1 MLRFQTHKGSQA
13 SSCSINGPLAIGIFI
28 AELAT
33 LSDLETCGVMNMK
46 VAYEDTTVGRDV
58 SKGVKDM
65 TDAVVV
71 QGCRRFI
78 SIDSIVWI
86 VHGIFACKIRYACLQ
101 RRLGRSS

>member
-1 MLRFQTHKGSQA
+1 MT
-13 SSCSINGPLAIGIFI
+13 
-28 AELAT
+28 
-33 LSDLETCGVMNMK
+33 

-86 VHGIFACKIRYACLQ
+86 VHGVFACKIRYACLQ
-101 RRLGRSS
+101 RRLGRSSWCVHLSS